1 MGSKMAQNWQN
12 CYIFQTK
19 RARMLIFVP
28 IPIFSNPRN
37 SFIAYSASSNNSLPK
52 MGSKMAQNW
61 QNGYI
66 FKSNWAILL
75 IFVPI
80 PTISNQGSSFV
91 ANSGTYNNLLPTI
104 LTLWWQSGL
113 QMAQNSYIF
122 QTKIDKIVIFVCGTS
137 NKLLPNKMSPDTK
150 MDTPPNHNK
159 PQVVK

>member
-1 MGSKMAQNWQN
+1 MAQNWQN
-12 CYIFQTK
+12 GSTFQTK

-28 IPIFSNPRN
+28 IPIFSNPRT

-104 LTLWWQSGL
+104 LTLGWQNEL
-113 QMAQNSYIF
+113 QIIMRSRNLSIILERKEYNYDTLIITVLNTSHELLLTLIF
-122 QTKIDKIVIFVCGTS
+122 
-137 NKLLPNKMSPDTK
+137 LLNLRTTDSL
-150 MDTPPNHNK
+150 
-159 PQVVK
+159 